1 MTFISKKASG
11 FFIRS
16 ITMAT
21 RYLPTPLGN
30 AFFSDFNRESIHSA
44 LTSDVQGKTGYVID
58 RQSDSDL
65 QALMKSVY
73 IRMAYDEYQDIRGQV
88 GKMNAAVVSEASRM
102 VMTGVLQQLVYMK
115 DIGSNPVPMAAPT
128 STSTYGDKIPINTRY
143 GM

>member
-1 MTFISKKASG
+1 
-11 FFIRS
+11 
-16 ITMAT
+16 MAT

-44 LTSDVQGKTGYVID
+44 LTSDVQGKTGYIID

-65 QALMKSVY
+65 QAIMKSVY
-73 IRMAYDEYQDIRGQV
+73 MRMAYDEYQDIRGQV

-115 DIGSNPVPMAAPT
+115 DIGSNPVPLAAPV
-128 STSTYGDKIPINTRY
+128 STSTYGDKIPINNRY
-143 GM
+143 GINPM

>member
-1 MTFISKKASG
+1 
-11 FFIRS
+11 
-16 ITMAT
+16 MAT

-44 LTSDVQGKTGYVID
+44 LTSDVQGKTGYIID

-65 QALMKSVY
+65 QAIMKSVY

-88 GKMNAAVVSEASRM
+88 GKMNSAVVSEASRM

-115 DIGSNPVPMAAPT
+115 DIGSNPVPLPAPT
-128 STSTYGDKIPINTRY
+128 STSTYGEKIPINNRY

>member
-1 MTFISKKASG
+1 
-11 FFIRS
+11 
-16 ITMAT
+16 MAT

-44 LTSDVQGKTGYVID
+44 LTSDVQGKTGYIID

-65 QALMKSVY
+65 QAIMKSVY

-88 GKMNAAVVSEASRM
+88 GKMNSAVVSEASRM

-115 DIGSNPVPMAAPT
+115 DIGSNPVPLAAPT
-128 STSTYGDKIPINTRY
+128 STSTYGEKIPINNRY

>member
-1 MTFISKKASG
+1 
-11 FFIRS
+11 
-16 ITMAT
+16 MAT

-44 LTSDVQGKTGYVID
+44 LTSDVQGKTGYIID

-65 QALMKSVY
+65 QAIMKSVY

>member
-1 MTFISKKASG
+1 
-11 FFIRS
+11 
-16 ITMAT
+16 MAT

-44 LTSDVQGKTGYVID
+44 LTNDVQGKTGYVID

-65 QALMKSVY
+65 QAIMKSVY

-102 VMTGVLQQLVYMK
+102 VMTGVLQQLVYIK
-115 DIGSNPVPMAAPT
+115 DIGSNPVPLAAPT
-128 STSTYGDKIPINTRY
+128 STSTYGEKIPINNRY

>member
-1 MTFISKKASG
+1 
-11 FFIRS
+11 
-16 ITMAT
+16 MAT

-65 QALMKSVY
+65 QAIMKSVY

>member
-1 MTFISKKASG
+1 
-11 FFIRS
+11 
-16 ITMAT
+16 MAT

-30 AFFSDFNRESIHSA
+30 AFFADFNRESIHSA
-44 LTSDVQGKTGYVID
+44 LTNDVQGKTGYVID

-65 QALMKSVY
+65 QAIMKSVY
-73 IRMAYDEYQDIRGQV
+73 IRMAYEEYQDIRGQV

-115 DIGSNPVPMAAPT
+115 DIGSNPVPLAAPT
-128 STSTYGDKIPINTRY
+128 STSTYGEKIPINNRY

>member
-1 MTFISKKASG
+1 
-11 FFIRS
+11 
-16 ITMAT
+16 MAT

-44 LTSDVQGKTGYVID
+44 LTSDVQGKTGYIID

-65 QALMKSVY
+65 QAIMKSVY
-73 IRMAYDEYQDIRGQV
+73 MRMAYDEYQDIRGQV

-115 DIGSNPVPMAAPT
+115 DIGSNPVPLAAPV
-128 STSTYGDKIPINTRY
+128 STSTYGDKIPINNRY

>member
-1 MTFISKKASG
+1 
-11 FFIRS
+11 
-16 ITMAT
+16 MAT

-44 LTSDVQGKTGYVID
+44 LTNDVQGKTGYIID

-65 QALMKSVY
+65 QAIMKSVY

-115 DIGSNPVPMAAPT
+115 DIGSNPVPLAAPT
-128 STSTYGDKIPINTRY
+128 STSTYGEKIPINNRY

>member
-1 MTFISKKASG
+1 
-11 FFIRS
+11 
-16 ITMAT
+16 MAT

-44 LTSDVQGKTGYVID
+44 LTSDVQGKTGYIID

-65 QALMKSVY
+65 QAIMESVY

-88 GKMNAAVVSEASRM
+88 GKMNSAVVSEASRM

-115 DIGSNPVPMAAPT
+115 DIGSNPVPLAAPT
-128 STSTYGDKIPINTRY
+128 STSTYGEKIPINNRY

>member
-1 MTFISKKASG
+1 
-11 FFIRS
+11 
-16 ITMAT
+16 MAT

-44 LTSDVQGKTGYVID
+44 LTNDVQGKTGYVID

-65 QALMKSVY
+65 QAIMKSVY

-115 DIGSNPVPMAAPT
+115 DIGSNPVPLAAPT
-128 STSTYGDKIPINTRY
+128 STSTYGEKIPINNRY